1 MISYAIVAV
10 VSAAVA
16 IYAYRHFTLAS
27 LKADAKAAL
36 TKLKADVQAE
46 LSNAASSSAAEVRKL
61 IRAIAAK
68 L

>member
-10 VSAAVA
+10 ISAAVA
-16 IYAYRHFTLAS
+16 IYAYRHITLSS
-27 LKADAKAAL
+27 LEARAKAAL